1 MNRTLQELANELSE
15 ALNRLENG
23 DLELDEVAPLTD
35 KAREIYERLVALRY
49 VAIEQMVR
57 PNANKDGS
65 FRLNDIH
72 PNQTSLID
80 AIEEVSKLDSV
91 KKAPEVIQESLFEP
105 SFDKIEETADEV
117 EDETEAHAAEVH
129 LQFEAPEEDV
139 NTEKK
144 EAQTVEAPSVE
155 PAPSATEEKEE
166 EVGSKAKNEAVEAK
180 KASKPKLHSA
190 EKVQIKTT
198 HQHQTADDSLAQKLR
213 KTPIDDLRKA
223 IGLNQKFLLINEL
236 FDGDADTYNASIDQ
250 LNGSSSFTAATTWI
264 QSELRNRFDW
274 DDESTTVQDFLDLV
288 ERRFL

>member
-15 ALNRLENG
+15 ALNRLEKG

-49 VAIEQMVR
+49 VAIEQMVK
-57 PNANKDGS
+57 PNGNKDGN

-91 KKAPEVIQESLFEP
+91 KKSPEVIQESLFEP
-105 SFDKIEETADEV
+105 SFDEVEETAE
-117 EDETEAHAAEVH
+117 EDEEKTASHAAEDH
-129 LQFEAPEEDV
+129 LQFEALKEELS
-139 NTEKK
+139 TEK
-144 EAQTVEAPSVE
+144 EETISEE
-155 PAPSATEEKEE
+155 PEPSATEEQKEE
-166 EVGSKAKNEAVEAK
+166 EEVDTKEKDETVPAK
-180 KASKPKLHSA
+180 KAAKPKLHSA
-190 EKVQIKTT
+190 EKVQVKTT
-198 HQHQTADDSLAQKLR
+198 HQHQKADDSLAQKLR

-250 LNGSSSFTAATTWI
+250 LNGSSSLDAATTWI